1 MTKINSPIADEAK
14 NLTKGGKDYSQ
25 EAWDNIHDDLMQG
38 YYNRKYD
45 SIRYPEPYNPED
57 YGFRIQPEI
66 GFGVPVEEQLSR
78 EDWEAAMKDWKDPL
92 VEDLLNNY
100 DWDKNHVKSMMQIKT
115 LEGNWGDYSYQFWI
129 TPEGDGYRADGADR
143 PGV

>member
-57 YGFRIQPEI
+57 YGFRIQPEES
-66 GFGVPVEEQLSR
+66 PL
-78 EDWEAAMKDWKDPL
+78 DPNWKDPL

-115 LEGNWGDYSYQFWI
+115 KYPKVYKLLEEEFRHWVKILKEMEEED
-129 TPEGDGYRADGADR
+129 E
-143 PGV
+143 